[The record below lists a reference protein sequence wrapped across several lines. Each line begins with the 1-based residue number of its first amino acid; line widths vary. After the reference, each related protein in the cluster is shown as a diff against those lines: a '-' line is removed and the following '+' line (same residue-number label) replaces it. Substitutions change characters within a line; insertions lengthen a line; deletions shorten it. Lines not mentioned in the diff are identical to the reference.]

1 MGDTEREREREREKE
16 LWFWIWENWFFKMA
30 SVLPSTAM
38 GMLGTAVPGTAMP
51 MSMQQGVK
59 VSEGSFTKVIYGHIR
74 DGNYEMALNILA
86 EQSSM
91 FPESRAALS
100 LMAFCNTQLGNFISA
115 AQQYEKLM
123 RLWPSVEDYRYFY
136 VQSLYKA
143 GNLVEALR
151 CCQTMLPSDRTRSIL
166 LQSYITYEQD
176 DTRDAAAL
184 LEQCPADDVDRNVA
198 LACVAFKDGRYD
210 DARKTFSETLLQSG
224 GFRADLS
231 YNIALCFYKT
241 KQYASA
247 LTYLSE
253 VIEKGVREHP
263 ELSVG
268 SGYSDGNV
276 DVRSVGNSQTL
287 HETALIEAFNLK
299 AAIEFTMKNVEGT
312 REALTD
318 MPPRSEEELDP
329 VTLHNSAIMNMD
341 DDPTTGFRKL
351 NFLLQNPPAPP
362 ETFGNLLLLYCK
374 PSHSFFDLAADVMA
388 ENTHLVNR
396 YLSRD
401 MYDFLDACIMQQT
414 SPDEAYRRFDA
425 LSNRHVELLRKL
437 TKQINDARNA
447 RDNEAIK
454 VAISEYDD
462 ALERYMPGLMA
473 MAYIY
478 WDKGQYS
485 QVERIFRQSAEFCSE
500 HEMWKLNVAHT
511 FFMQDEKFK
520 EAIKYYEPIVKKHA
534 DDLLNV
540 TAIVLANLCVSYI
553 MTAQNEEA
561 EEVMRRIEEEEQQVY
576 ANTGKQCFHLCII
589 NLVIGT
595 LYCAK
600 GNYEFGISR
609 IIKALQPYKD
619 KIETD
624 TWYYAKRCFL
634 SLIEQLSKHTLMIK
648 DGTIKEIFEFL
659 AEAERH
665 GASIQ
670 TTFSTGPNDEPLT
683 VAREARM
690 LKVSLMRLRQ

>member
-1 MGDTEREREREREKE
+1 MPPPP
-16 LWFWIWENWFFKMA
+16 L
-30 SVLPSTAM
+30 
-38 GMLGTAVPGTAMP
+38 TAVMPGTAAVP
-51 MSMQQGVK
+51 QTGGINPLHLQKGRVA
-59 VSEGSFTKVIYGHIR
+59 EGTFTKVIYGLIK
-74 DGNYEMALNILA
+74 DENYEDAVTILA
-86 EQSSM
+86 EQLSE
-91 FPESRAALS
+91 FPDNRAALS
-100 LMAFCNTQLGNFISA
+100 LLAFCHNALGDFLSA
-115 AQQYEKLM
+115 ATYYEKLS
-123 RLWPSVEDYRYFY
+123 RLWPSVEDYKYHY
-136 VQSLYKA
+136 VQSMYKA
-143 GNLVEALR
+143 GALPEALR
-151 CCQTMLPSDRTRSIL
+151 AAQSLPADQTRTLL
-166 LQSYITYEQD
+166 LQAYIKYELEE
-176 DTRDAAAL
+176 TRDATAL
-184 LEQCPADDVDRNVA
+184 LEQCPLEDRDRAVA
-198 LACVAFKDGRYD
+198 LSCVSYKEGRYD
-210 DARKTFSETLLQSG
+210 EARVGFTDAMQSS

-231 YNIALCFYKT
+231 YNIALCFYKE
-241 KQYASA
+241 KQYAQA
-247 LTYLSE
+247 LKYLSE
-253 VIEKGVREHP
+253 VIERGVREHP

-268 SGYSDGNV
+268 SYSEGV

-287 HETALIEAFNLK
+287 HETALVEAFNLK
-299 AAIEFTMKNVEGT
+299 AAIEFIMKNSEAT
-312 REALTD
+312 REALAD

-329 VTLHNSAIMNMD
+329 VTLHNTAVMNMD
-341 DDPTTGFRKL
+341 EDPTTGFRKL

-374 PSHSFFDLAADVMA
+374 PSHSFFDLAADVLA
-388 ENTHLVNR
+388 DNTHLVNK

-401 MYDFLDACIMQQT
+401 MYEFLDACIMQQT
-414 SPDEAYRRFDA
+414 SPEEAYRRFDA
-425 LSNRHVELLRKL
+425 LSSRHVEVLRKL
-437 TKQINDARNA
+437 TKQINDARNS

-454 VAISEYDD
+454 IAISEYDD

-511 FFMQDEKFK
+511 FFMQDDKFK

-534 DDLLNV
+534 NELLGV

-561 EEVMRRIEEEEQQVY
+561 EEVMRRIEEEETQVY
-576 ANTGKQCFHLCII
+576 QTTGKQCFHLCII

-648 DGTIKEIFEFL
+648 DGTVKEIFDFL
-659 AEAERH
+659 SEAERH
-665 GASIQ
+665 GAGIQ
-670 TTFSTGPNDEPLT
+670 TTFSTGGPNEEPMT
-683 VAREARM
+683 VAKEARM
-690 LKVSLMRLRQ
+690 LRVALMRLRQ